1 MIMTC
6 KWLILMISLS
16 FSGILMAADNDLLP
30 SADKLLKSGKAKEAY
45 ELLVPHQSDLAGD
58 PAYDYMLGISALDSG
73 KANEAIF
80 AFERVLAVNPNHL
93 QARAEIARA
102 YFTTGETAAA
112 QQEFETVQKQNPP
125 KEVNAT
131 IQKFLDAIGR
141 ARAGEKT
148 TVKGFLE
155 AAIGDDSNVNS
166 ATSSN
171 QVFIPAVAAFGGT
184 VPLSGS
190 SVKLH
195 DTYSSISGG
204 INVRHPFSPEW
215 SVFGGMNFNQRM
227 NASKDLFD
235 TKSMDGSLGVGLTK
249 GDDNYSAA
257 LQLQSFSVD
266 NNRYRD
272 AAGFTTQWMRN
283 LDNNSQASAYFQY
296 TDLTYPGQDTR
307 NADRYVLGAAY
318 ARALGGEYTPVIYV
332 GGYMGEEAEQKPDV
346 PFFGHKLYGV
356 RGGGEMKLN
365 PQTTLFVSASL
376 EERHYGGQDFLFLI
390 GRKDTQI
397 DLRAGVSYVPV
408 SGWTVSPQLSYT
420 RNDSNGI
427 LYDYDRTMFSISLR
441 RDFN

>member
-6 KWLILMISLS
+6 KWLILIVSLS

-125 KEVNAT
+125 KEVNLT

-155 AAIGDDSNVNS
+155 AAIGDDSNINS
-166 ATSSN
+166 ATSSS
-171 QVFIPAVAAFGGT
+171 QIAIPLFGGG
-184 VPLSGS
+184 LSVLSANG
-190 SVKLH
+190 VKLH
-195 DTYSSISGG
+195 DTYYSVGAG
-204 INVRHPFSPEW
+204 INVRHPLSPEW
-215 SVFGGMNFNQRM
+215 SVFGGANFNQHM
-227 NASKDLFD
+227 NASKDIFD
-235 TKSMDGSLGVGLTK
+235 TKSMDGSLGANLTK
-249 GDDNYSAA
+249 GDDNYSAI
-257 LQLQSFSVD
+257 LQTQTFSVD

-272 AAGFTTQWMRN
+272 ANGLTAQWMRN
-283 LDNNSQASAYFQY
+283 LDGSSQASAYLQY
-296 TDLTYPGQDTR
+296 SDLSYPGQDNR

-318 ARALGGEYTPVIYV
+318 ARALGGEYTPVIFV
-332 GGYMGEEAEQKPDV
+332 GGYAGEEAEQKPDV
-346 PFFGHKLYGV
+346 PWNGHKLYGV
-356 RGGGEMKLN
+356 RAGGEMKLN
-365 PQTTLFVSASL
+365 PQTTLFASASL
-376 EERHYGGQDFLFLI
+376 EERHYGGQDPFFLI

-397 DLRAGVSYVPV
+397 DIRGGVSYVPV
-408 SGWTVSPQLSYT
+408 PGWTITPQVSYT
-420 RNDSNGI
+420 RNDSNII
-427 LYDYDRTMFSISLR
+427 LNDYDRTVINVSLR